1 MHIPQ
6 SKSSEECTLGNRKT
20 DSMQRANFAMEIG
33 QVQARRWIQEC
44 EVSIIMSRNF
54 TGRVRGCQYVSE
66 ILTCGVVNSF

>member
-33 QVQARRWIQEC
+33 QAQVRRWIQEC
-44 EVSIIMSRNF
+44 QVSIIMLRNF
-54 TGRVRGCQYVSE
+54 TDRVQYVSE
-66 ILTCGVVNSF
+66 ILTCGVLNSF